1 MNPVVSKIWLLN
13 FFAALFLA
21 PLLFG
26 IIAKVKAF
34 FAGRKGIPLFQL
46 YFDIFKLLRFITIS
60 AFIARVCSITSFCTG
75 RSGYV

>member
-34 FAGRKGIPLFQL
+34 FAGRKGIPLFQQPD
-46 YFDIFKLLRFITIS
+46 FGNNRIHFAPPER
-60 AFIARVCSITSFCTG
+60 
-75 RSGYV
+75 